1 MASLSTVI
9 VKNSGQWG
17 CGGDVDKADGRDWK
31 EASFSSVKRP
41 VIISH
46 ALFNMN
52 ED

>member
-9 VKNSGQWG
+9 VKNWSVGWR
-17 CGGDVDKADGRDWK
+17 GDVDKADGRDWK